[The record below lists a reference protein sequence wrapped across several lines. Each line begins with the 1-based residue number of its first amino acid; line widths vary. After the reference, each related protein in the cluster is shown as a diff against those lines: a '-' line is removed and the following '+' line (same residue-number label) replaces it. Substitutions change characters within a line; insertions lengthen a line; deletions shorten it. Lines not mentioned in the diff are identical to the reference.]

1 MSGGGTFLGIG
12 RRGRRRP
19 RRDSGWG
26 RFTRGLL
33 EFVLVLVLLL
43 FAASWMGLL
52 EPRRRAA
59 ETVPEEGAGDLR
71 VVPAVVTENRSGAAP
86 GRSALRAG
94 RPPSRARPPDEA
106 SAPAAAAIR
115 VHLANGSGVPRLAAS
130 LREPMRAAGF
140 DVCGAANADRSDYAE
155 TVVID
160 RTGDRGKADAVC
172 RFLRANWGAGRVVL
186 QARNSLESDV
196 LVVLGRDLG
205 EVWTRSAAVVR

>member
-1 MSGGGTFLGIG
+1 
-12 RRGRRRP
+12 
-19 RRDSGWG
+19 
-26 RFTRGLL
+26 
-33 EFVLVLVLLL
+33 
-43 FAASWMGLL
+43 
-52 EPRRRAA
+52 
-59 ETVPEEGAGDLR
+59 
-71 VVPAVVTENRSGAAP
+71 
-86 GRSALRAG
+86 
-94 RPPSRARPPDEA
+94 
-106 SAPAAAAIR
+106 
-115 VHLANGSGVPRLAAS
+115 
-130 LREPMRAAGF
+130 MRAAGF